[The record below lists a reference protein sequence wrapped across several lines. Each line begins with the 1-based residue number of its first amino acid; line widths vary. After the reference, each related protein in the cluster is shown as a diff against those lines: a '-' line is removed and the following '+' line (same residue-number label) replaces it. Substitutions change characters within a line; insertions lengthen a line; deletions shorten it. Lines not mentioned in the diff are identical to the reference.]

1 MLKASPNPW
10 LPLDSITVVDFSMF
24 VPGPFCSA
32 IFADLGAEVIKVE
45 SINGDP
51 GRGYVPVQFRTENRN
66 KRSIA
71 INLKAPEAKSI
82 VRKLAGKADIALE
95 GFRPGVAKRLGIDY
109 ASLAAPNPRL
119 IYCSISGYGQT
130 GPWRERPGH
139 DVNYIAAAGGLS
151 FPGQWLKQPS
161 RSSLPVA
168 DMGGGSAAAAAV
180 LAALYERTKTG
191 KGVELDVSLFEAGFF
206 WSAMRHSLNHGV
218 DPKAHIFP
226 VNDIF
231 ETKDAKRLTLGI
243 LEEHFW
249 NNFVEAVGAA
259 APDLKDAK
267 FSSDELRRR
276 NGDELSARLAQV
288 VAMKTAAD
296 WVKALEEADVPVDL
310 CLTPAEAASLPQ
322 IVARQDVAE
331 IGGAHGTERFAL
343 FPVHANG
350 KRGGSLRRPVPKAGE
365 HTREILVEIG
375 MDDSQIAEVIRSGA
389 VRAG

>member
-1 MLKASPNPW
+1 MTDPW
-10 LPLDSITVVDFSMF
+10 LPLDGITVVDFSMF

-45 SINGDP
+45 AINGDP

-71 INLKAPEAKSI
+71 INLKAPESKPI
-82 VRKLAGKADIALE
+82 VRKLAEKADIALE
-95 GFRPGVAKRLGIDY
+95 GFRPGVARRLGIDY
-109 ASLAAPNPRL
+109 MSLAAHNPRI

-130 GPWRERPGH
+130 GPWKERPGH
-139 DVNYIAAAGGLS
+139 DVNYIAAGGGLS
-151 FPGQWLKQPS
+151 FPGQWLKAPS
-161 RSSLPVA
+161 RSSLPIA
-168 DMGGGSAAAAAV
+168 DMGGGSAAATAV
-180 LAALYERTKTG
+180 MAALYERTKTG
-191 KGVELDVSLFEAGFF
+191 KGVQLDVSLFEAGFF

-226 VNDIF
+226 VNDVF
-231 ETKDAKRLTLGI
+231 ETRDGRRLTLGI

-249 NNFVEAVGAA
+249 NNFVEAAQLSLPDAA
-259 APDLKDAK
+259 KDLKDAK
-267 FSSDELRRR
+267 YASDALRRT

-288 VAMKTAAD
+288 VAMKTAEE

-322 IVARQDVAE
+322 VVAREDVQE
-331 IGGAHGTERFAL
+331 IGGEKFAL

-375 MDDSQIAEVIRSGA
+375 MDDAEIAEVLKSGA
-389 VRAG
+389 VKAG

>member
-1 MLKASPNPW
+1 MPTPW
-10 LPLDSITVVDFSMF
+10 LPLDGITVVDFSMF

-45 SINGDP
+45 STSGDP

-71 INLKAPEAKSI
+71 INLKAPEAKPI
-82 VRKLAGKADIALE
+82 VRKLAEKADIALE

-109 ASLAAPNPRL
+109 QSLAAHNPRI

-139 DVNYIAAAGGLS
+139 DVNYIAAGGGLS
-151 FPGQWLKQPS
+151 FPGQWLKAPS
-161 RSSLPVA
+161 RSSLPIA

-231 ETKDAKRLTLGI
+231 ETKDGRRLTLGI
-243 LEEHFW
+243 LEDHFW
-249 NNFVEAVGAA
+249 NNFLKAVGEA
-259 APDLKDAK
+259 APDLQDKKYSTDV
-267 FSSDELRRR
+267 LRRE
-276 NGDELSARLAQV
+276 NGDALSARLSQV
-288 VAMKTAAD
+288 VAMKTADD
-296 WVKALEEADVPVDL
+296 WVKVLEEADVPVDM

-331 IGGAHGTERFAL
+331 IGGEKFAL

-375 MDDSQIAEVIRSGA
+375 MDDAAIAEVIKTGA

>member
-1 MLKASPNPW
+1 MPHSPW
-10 LPLDSITVVDFSMF
+10 LPLDGITVVDFSMF

-71 INLKAPEAKSI
+71 INLKAPESKPI
-82 VRKLAGKADIALE
+82 VRKLAEKADIALE
-95 GFRPGVAKRLGIDY
+95 GFRPGVARRLGIDY
-109 ASLAAPNPRL
+109 MSLAAHNPRL

-130 GPWRERPGH
+130 GPWRMRPGH
-139 DVNYIAAAGGLS
+139 DVNYIAAGGGLS
-151 FPGQWLKQPS
+151 FPGQWLKAPS
-161 RSSLPVA
+161 RSSLPIA

-180 LAALYERTKTG
+180 LAALYQRTNTG

-206 WSAMRHSLNHGV
+206 WSAMRHSLNHDV

-226 VNDIF
+226 VNDVF
-231 ETKDAKRLTLGI
+231 ETKDGRRLTLGI

-249 NNFVEAVGAA
+249 NNFVAAAGDA
-259 APDLKDAK
+259 APDLRDPKYA
-267 FSSDELRRR
+267 SDKLRRE
-276 NGDELSARLAQV
+276 NGDALSARLAQV
-288 VAMKTAAD
+288 VALKTAD
-296 WVKALEEADVPVDL
+296 EWVKVLEAADVPVDL

-322 IVARQDVAE
+322 IVAREDVKE
-331 IGGAHGTERFAL
+331 IGGEKFAL

-350 KRGGSLRRPVPKAGE
+350 KRGGSLRRAVPKAGE

-375 MDDSQIAEVIRSGA
+375 MDDAEIAEVLKSGA
-389 VRAG
+389 MRAG

>member
-1 MLKASPNPW
+1 MARTQPQSNPW
-10 LPLDSITVVDFSMF
+10 LPLDGITVVDFSMF

-32 IFADLGAEVIKVE
+32 ILADLGAEVIKVE

-71 INLKAPEAKSI
+71 INLKAPESRPI
-82 VRKLAGKADIALE
+82 VRKLAEKADIALE
-95 GFRPGVAKRLGIDY
+95 GFRPGVARRLGIDY
-109 ASLAAPNPRL
+109 MSLAAHNPRI
-119 IYCSISGYGQT
+119 IYCAISGYGQT

-151 FPGQWLKQPS
+151 FPGQWLTPPS
-161 RSSLPVA
+161 RSSLPIA

-206 WSAMRHSLNHGV
+206 WSAMRHSLSHDVGY
-218 DPKAHIFP
+218 KAHIFP

-231 ETKDAKRLTLGI
+231 QTKDGRRLTLGI
-243 LEEHFW
+243 LEDHFW
-249 NNFVEAVGAA
+249 NNFVKACALE
-259 APDLKDAK
+259 APDLQDQKYSTDV
-267 FSSDELRRR
+267 LRRE
-276 NGDELSARLAQV
+276 NGDALSARLAEV
-288 VAMKTAAD
+288 IAKRTADD
-296 WVKALEEADVPVDL
+296 WVTVLEEADVPVDL

-322 IVARQDVAE
+322 IVARHDVAE
-331 IGGAHGTERFAL
+331 VGGEKFAL

-375 MDDSQIAEVIRSGA
+375 MDDADIAEVIRSGA
-389 VRAG
+389 VKVG

>member
-1 MLKASPNPW
+1 MSSNW
-10 LPLDSITVVDFSMF
+10 LPLDGITVVDFSMF

-45 SINGDP
+45 AINGDP

-71 INLKAPEAKSI
+71 INLKAPESKQI
-82 VRKLAGKADIALE
+82 VRKLAEKADIALE
-95 GFRPGVAKRLGIDY
+95 GFRPGVARRLGIDY
-109 ASLAAPNPRL
+109 TSLAAHNPRI

-139 DVNYIAAAGGLS
+139 DVNYIAAGGGLS
-151 FPGQWLKQPS
+151 FPGQWLKPAS

-168 DMGGGSAAAAAV
+168 DMGGGSAAATAV

-206 WSAMRHSLNHGV
+206 WSAMRHSLDHDV

-226 VNDIF
+226 VNDVF
-231 ETKDAKRLTLGI
+231 DTKDGRRLTLGI

-249 NNFVEAVGAA
+249 KNFVNAVGDA
-259 APDLKDAK
+259 APDLSDAK
-267 FSSDELRRR
+267 YSSDELRRK
-276 NGDELSARLAQV
+276 NGDELSARLAAV
-288 VAMKTAAD
+288 VSLKTAAE
-296 WVKALEEADVPVDL
+296 WVNALEAADVPVDL

-331 IGGAHGTERFAL
+331 IGGEKFAL
-343 FPVHANG
+343 FPVYANG

-365 HTREILVEIG
+365 HSREILVEIG
-375 MDDSQIAEVIRSGA
+375 MDDSEIAELLKSGA

>member
-1 MLKASPNPW
+1 MHQPW
-10 LPLDSITVVDFSMF
+10 LPLDGVTVVDFSMF

-45 SINGDP
+45 AINGDP

-71 INLKAPEAKSI
+71 INLKAPEAKAI
-82 VRKLAGKADIALE
+82 VRKLAEKADIALE
-95 GFRPGVAKRLGIDY
+95 GFRPGVARRLGIDY
-109 ASLAAPNPRL
+109 MSLAAHNPRL

-151 FPGQWLKQPS
+151 FPGQWLKAPS
-161 RSSLPVA
+161 RSSLPIA

-206 WSAMRHSLNHGV
+206 WSAMRHSLDHGV

-226 VNDIF
+226 VNDVF
-231 ETKDAKRLTLGI
+231 ETRDGRRLTLGI

-249 NNFVEAVGAA
+249 NNFVKVVGDAA
-259 APDLKDAK
+259 KDLKDAK
-267 FSSDELRRR
+267 YSTDALRRE
-276 NGDELSARLAQV
+276 NGDALSARLAQV
-288 VAMKTAAD
+288 VAMKTAEE
-296 WVKALEEADVPVDL
+296 WVGVLEAADVPVDL

-322 IVARQDVAE
+322 IVARQDVAQIAGE
-331 IGGAHGTERFAL
+331 KFAL

-365 HTREILVEIG
+365 HSREILVEIG
-375 MDDSQIAEVIRSGA
+375 MDDAEIAAVLKSGA